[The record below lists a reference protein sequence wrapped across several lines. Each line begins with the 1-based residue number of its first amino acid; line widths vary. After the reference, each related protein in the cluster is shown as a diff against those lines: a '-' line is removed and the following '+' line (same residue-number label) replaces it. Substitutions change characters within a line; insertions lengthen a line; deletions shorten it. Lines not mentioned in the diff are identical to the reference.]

1 MNRDFTEIYDRF
13 SDSLRKLIRGAVK
26 DSDAADDIF
35 QEVLLK
41 IHSNLTS
48 LNNEERLAA
57 WIFKI
62 ARNAINDYY
71 RSSRL
76 TADFDDTV
84 PAEEEKAG
92 AEPSDQILQY
102 MKYLV
107 EILPEPYRRAI
118 IRTEFEGMSQK
129 ELAAKE
135 GISLSG
141 AKSRVQRGRGMLKEM
156 FLECCHFELDARKH
170 IIDYQTNCGC
180 CQSGCPPEK

>member
-1 MNRDFTEIYDRF
+1 MNRDFTEIYNRF
-13 SDSLRKLIRGAVK
+13 SEALRKFIRGAVK

-41 IHSNLTS
+41 IHSHLDS
-48 LNNEERLAA
+48 LNDEERLAA
-57 WIFKI
+57 WIFKV
-62 ARNAINDYY
+62 ARNAINDHY

-76 TADFDDTV
+76 TTEFDDTL
-84 PAEEEKAG
+84 PASEENTG
-92 AEPSDQILQY
+92 AEPSDQILSY

-118 IRTEFEGMSQK
+118 IQTEFEGLSQK

-141 AKSRVQRGRGMLKEM
+141 AKSRVQRARGMLKEM
-156 FLECCHFELDARKH
+156 LLECCHFELDARKH
-170 IIDYQTNCGC
+170 IIGYQPNCSC
-180 CQSGCPPEK
+180 CKSGCAPEK

>member
-1 MNRDFTEIYDRF
+1 MNHDFTEIYNRF
-13 SDSLRKLIRGAVK
+13 SDSLRKFIRGAVK
-26 DSDAADDIF
+26 DSDVADDIF

-48 LNNEERLAA
+48 LNDEERLAA

-62 ARNAINDYY
+62 ARNAIYDYY
-71 RSSRL
+71 RSSKP
-76 TADFDDTV
+76 TAAFDDTLS
-84 PAEEEKAG
+84 AEADGPEAEYSEK
-92 AEPSDQILQY
+92 ILPY

-118 IRTEFEGMSQK
+118 IQTEFEGLSQK

-156 FLECCHFELDARKH
+156 LLECCHFELDARKH
-170 IIDYQTNCGC
+170 IIGYQPNCSCCKEGC
-180 CQSGCPPEK
+180 RPEK